1 MSLQEE
7 LEHYFNLRCNVS
19 DLRNPTRR
27 FVRDSLYKI
36 TGDLK
41 VPPYESPKAE
51 NIYKNIYE
59 VIEDL
64 VGLKGL
70 CAELDIPGED
80 IGLGHFLVPKGKP
93 HRELLQKLVGAAKIK
108 HAAQDLRN
116 DYQHKLDDAIK
127 RESQVLNH
135 VASLTATLKE
145 RRIQIEAEK
154 EQAERIKQQISK
166 LKHEGMGIIKQAE
179 LKKQVL
185 DKVQNEL
192 QQVKAKEKAEKCKY
206 DSIRVEHEHLDQ
218 KIVKNPEELKQD
230 ETRIERTLRGRRSK
244 NKELEL
250 KITMTH
256 DKRTL
261 QNSLL
266 RTIHSHA
273 QDLGEALSL
282 KRKLDRI
289 EENHQKMR
297 NLKTRRGQRCDELIM
312 QKESLTRELQDQ
324 TELTA
329 KEKAIYKQLSEEN
342 RRRLTELASK
352 KRDNEDFKRRVEE
365 AKKQCELRKQQFEH
379 QEQLS
384 RKNKERVA
392 QKCEEEFEK
401 NKQLFDG
408 WRQNLIEKLHRRFKG
423 VNLSLLTGEGAS

>member
-1 MSLQEE
+1 MSLQAE
-7 LEHYFNLRCNVS
+7 LEHYFNLRCNLS

-41 VPPYESPKAE
+41 IPPFDSPKAE

-93 HRELLQKLVGAAKIK
+93 HRELIQKLVGAAKIK
-108 HAAQDLRN
+108 HAAQDLKE

-127 RESQVLNH
+127 RETQALHH
-135 VASLTATLKE
+135 VSSLTATLKK

-154 EQAERIKQQISK
+154 EEAERIKQQISK

-185 DKVQNEL
+185 DKVKNEL

-218 KIVKNPEELKQD
+218 RIVKNPGELKQD
-230 ETRIERTLRGRRSK
+230 EIRIERILKGRRSK

-282 KRKLDRI
+282 KKKLDRI

-297 NLKTRRGQRCDELIM
+297 NLKSRRGQRCDELIM
-312 QKESLTRELQDQ
+312 EKESLTRELKDQ

-329 KEKAIYKQLSEEN
+329 KEKVIYTKLLEEK
-342 RRRLTELASK
+342 RRRLTELAGK
-352 KRDNEDFKRRVEE
+352 QRDNEDYKRRVEE

-379 QEQLS
+379 QQQLS

-392 QKCEEEFEK
+392 QKCEEDFEK
-401 NKQLFDG
+401 NNQMFEN
-408 WRQNLIEKLHRRFKG
+408 WCQNLGEKLHRRFEEI
-423 VNLSLLTGEGAS
+423 NLSILTGEDS